1 VAISHADKATE
12 YQRYA
17 EHCLKIAGTLTHQD
31 DRMIHREMSAEW
43 FKLADQAARA
53 DMPQDAQAGHT
64 AKITDHG

>member
-1 VAISHADKATE
+1 ME

-17 EHCLKIAGTLTHQD
+17 EHCLKIAGTLPTQD

-53 DMPQDAQAGHT
+53 DILPGAQVGR